1 MKYWVIFVIIII
13 CIGGGVFLGTR
24 LDSNILK
31 QENKIDITYTVKE
44 ILPIAEYASLV
55 YHYSTVITES
65 DVRRLFGISIPLT
78 DRRAIYTIDGTI
90 KLGFSGRDITIT
102 NQNNIIIVHMPKI
115 KILSHEIYPET
126 FSLYDERTSLFNRYS
141 LQDAN
146 NLQMEHKR
154 EFERKVNENEGLFFQ
169 AQQSAEQ
176 QFRFFL
182 ENIPEV
188 KEKYRIVFEWEM

>member
-1 MKYWVIFVIIII
+1 M
-13 CIGGGVFLGTR
+13 GTR